1 MTVMEHNLKTFC
13 IITNRE
19 KDRDLA
25 VTKRIATF
33 LEQEGANCYIAEE
46 HIAENGMHYTDATE
60 FPEKPDYAIVLGGD
74 GTLLQAA
81 KDLSECETPIL
92 GINLGTLGFL
102 AETEIGDVET
112 ALAKLLSGDYHS
124 ERHMKLKV
132 GTDFDEIH
140 KEVFGEEERE
150 AIPDALN
157 DVVVTR
163 SGFSRLIR
171 MKVYVNE
178 ELVSD
183 YYGDGVIL
191 STPTGSTGYNLSAG
205 GPILSPM
212 SDVMVITPICPHSLT
227 ARSIVVSAKD
237 TVAVEILTSK
247 KTQQEEA
254 IATIDGSYAIQLCA
268 GDRIIIG
275 KADRTTELI
284 RFQKESFYRTLQKK
298 LN

>member
-1 MTVMEHNLKTFC
+1 
-13 IITNRE
+13 
-19 KDRDLA
+19 
-25 VTKRIATF
+25 
-33 LEQEGANCYIAEE
+33 
-46 HIAENGMHYTDATE
+46 
-60 FPEKPDYAIVLGGD
+60 
-74 GTLLQAA
+74 
-81 KDLSECETPIL
+81 
-92 GINLGTLGFL
+92 
-102 AETEIGDVET
+102 
-112 ALAKLLSGDYHS
+112 
-124 ERHMKLKV
+124 MKLKV

-150 AIPDALN
+150 VIPDALN